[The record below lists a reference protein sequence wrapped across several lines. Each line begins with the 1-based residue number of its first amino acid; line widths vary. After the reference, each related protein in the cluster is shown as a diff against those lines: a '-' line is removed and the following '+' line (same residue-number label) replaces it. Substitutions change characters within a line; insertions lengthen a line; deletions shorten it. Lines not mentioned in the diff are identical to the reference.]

1 MVEGHLL
8 PLKNPN
14 KGSFSRLP
22 LLQGIF
28 LFHLV
33 NYKPLTY
40 NNVYVYPWWGE
51 VIGWCLALSSML
63 CIPVSLLYKL
73 VRAKG
78 TFREVKVP
86 LALFD
91 QKERCIQCGQQVL
104 LGLIQGWAIVLPGGQ
119 KNVLKMS

>member
-1 MVEGHLL
+1 MSSGLRTSNTDWLSGLL
-8 PLKNPN
+8 
-14 KGSFSRLP
+14 R
-22 LLQGIF
+22 LQGIF

-86 LALFD
+86 GAVFD
-91 QKERCIQCGQQVL
+91 QRQL
-104 LGLIQGWAIVLPGGQ
+104 W
-119 KNVLKMS
+119 